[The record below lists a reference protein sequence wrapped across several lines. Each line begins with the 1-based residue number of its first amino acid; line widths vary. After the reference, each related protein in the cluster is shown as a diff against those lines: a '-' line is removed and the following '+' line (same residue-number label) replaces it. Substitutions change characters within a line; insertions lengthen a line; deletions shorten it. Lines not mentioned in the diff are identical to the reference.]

1 MPPNSQ
7 SNTVDIQAEAAL
19 SAQRFQAVQRDL
31 SLAEKVTRQIESMI
45 IADNLQ
51 FGDRLPPER
60 ELAQQFGVSRTVVR
74 QAIHSLA
81 AKGMLEARPRGGTVV
96 RRPTAEAVAQSLHLF
111 LRSGEAHLDYRKV
124 HEIRR
129 LLEIEIAGL
138 AALRRTDDDL
148 ARLAA
153 NLSEAMTLLADRNPI
168 NFARIDI
175 AFHALLARATQNE
188 LFELLLDS
196 LTEIMIEV
204 RRSAFAVPDTPAR
217 ALRMHRAIFAQI
229 QASDAQGARQAMGA
243 HLVEAE
249 ETQRQVLTIKTGG
262 GGVETLLP

>member
-1 MPPNSQ
+1 MDNFDIS
-7 SNTVDIQAEAAL
+7 VDQKDESDL
-19 SAQRFQAVQRDL
+19 TTQRFQAVRRDL

-45 IADNLQ
+45 VAANLQ

-74 QAIHSLA
+74 QAIHSLV

-96 RRPTAEAVAQSLHLF
+96 RRPDAAAVAQSLHLF
-111 LRSGEAHLDYRKV
+111 LRSGEALVDYGKV

-138 AALRRTDDDL
+138 AALRRTEEDL
-148 ARLAA
+148 ALLQA
-153 NLSEAMTLLADRNPI
+153 NLAEAQALVDDPNPA
-168 NFARIDI
+168 NFARVDI
-175 AFHALLARATQNE
+175 AFHAALAHATHNA

-204 RRSAFAVPDTPAR
+204 RTSAFSVPDTPAR
-217 ALRMHRAIFAQI
+217 ALGLHRAIFAQV
-229 QASDAQGARQAMGA
+229 QCGDTQKARAAMAA

-249 ETQRQVLTIKTGG
+249 ETQSKA
-262 GGVETLLP
+262 LPLRAVDH